1 MFLATILFS
10 YLLFLCKSYGN
21 WYFCIVMAKIQT
33 INPQEFAR
41 TMISPGNIITKDIHL
56 ISDRRMMPLLYKVGQ
71 PFFPLDGYCLWIRN
85 GHANYILNMIPYH
98 LESHDA
104 LMIPQ
109 QSIMEILE
117 VSDDLD
123 LRIFNYHKLALPET
137 EFQRQIHIGSETL
150 WQRLEMY
157 YSLMMALASDNRLDE
172 ITLIQQ
178 ACLKELL
185 AFEVGQDNDLPQ
197 QGRNRGQETLHRF
210 LSLVN
215 EYAGRERT
223 VKFYADQL
231 SLSPNW
237 LSNVVK
243 ATSGKTVMDWINIA
257 VIQKAKLALSYS
269 DSPVYAIADE
279 LNFASESIFS
289 RYFKRET
296 GLTPVEFKKR

>member
-1 MFLATILFS
+1 M
-10 YLLFLCKSYGN
+10 LFLCKSYGN
-21 WYFCIVMAKIQT
+21 DYFCIIMARIQT
-33 INPQEFAR
+33 INPQEFAQ
-41 TMISPGNIITKDIHL
+41 TMLSPGNIITKEIHL

-85 GHANYILNMIPYH
+85 GHADYILNMIPYH

-123 LRIFNYHKLALPET
+123 MRIFNYHKIALPEI
-137 EFQRQIHIGSETL
+137 EFQRQIHIDSESL

-157 YSLMMALASDNRLDE
+157 YSLMMALASDDRLDE
-172 ITLIQQ
+172 ITLIQH
-178 ACLKELL
+178 ACLNELL
-185 AFEVGQDNDLPQ
+185 ALKTAQAKNLHRQD
-197 QGRNRGQETLHRF
+197 RNRGQEILYRF

-215 EYAGRERT
+215 EFAGRERT
-223 VKFYADQL
+223 VNFYADRL

-237 LSNVVK
+237 LSNVIK
-243 ATSGKTVMDWINIA
+243 ATSGKTVMDWINVA
-257 VIQKAKLALSYS
+257 VIQKAKLALFYS
-269 DSPVYAIADE
+269 DSPVYAIADD

-296 GLTPVEFKKR
+296 GLTPVEFRKQ

>member
-1 MFLATILFS
+1 MS
-10 YLLFLCKSYGN
+10 
-21 WYFCIVMAKIQT
+21 KIQT
-33 INPQEFAR
+33 INPQVFAE
-41 TMISPGNIITKDIHL
+41 TMLSPGNIITKDIHL
-56 ISDRRMMPLLYKVGQ
+56 ISDRRMMPLLYKVSQ
-71 PFFPLDGYCLWIRN
+71 PFFPLAGYCLWIRN
-85 GHANYILNMIPYH
+85 GHADYILNMIQYH

-109 QSIMEILE
+109 QSIMEILD

-123 LRIFNYHKLALPET
+123 MRIFSYHKISMPEI
-137 EFQRQIHIGSETL
+137 EFQRQIHIGSESL

-172 ITLIQQ
+172 ITLIQH
-178 ACLKELL
+178 ACLNELL
-185 AFEVGQDNDLPQ
+185 ALKAEQDKSLPRH
-197 QGRNRGQETLHRF
+197 GHNRGQEILHRF

-223 VKFYADQL
+223 VNFYADQL

-257 VIQKAKLALSYS
+257 VIQKAKLALFYS
-269 DSPVYAIADE
+269 DSPVYSIADE

-296 GLTPVEFKKR
+296 GLTPVEFRNR

>member
-1 MFLATILFS
+1 M
-10 YLLFLCKSYGN
+10 LFLCKSYGN
-21 WYFCIVMAKIQT
+21 DYFCIIMAKIQT
-33 INPQEFAR
+33 INPQKFAQ
-41 TMISPGNIITKDIHL
+41 TMLSPGNIITKDIHL

-85 GHANYILNMIPYH
+85 GHADYILNMIPYH

-123 LRIFNYHKLALPET
+123 MRIFSFHKLALPEIK
-137 EFQRQIHIGSETL
+137 FQRQIHIDSDSL

-157 YSLMMALASDNRLDE
+157 YSLMMALASDDRLDE

-178 ACLKELL
+178 ACLNEIL
-185 AFEVGQDNDLPQ
+185 ALEAEQDKNRSR
-197 QGRNRGQETLHRF
+197 QGHNRGQEILNRF

-223 VKFYADQL
+223 VKYYADQL

-243 ATSGKTVMDWINIA
+243 TTSGKTVMDWINVA
-257 VIQKAKLALSYS
+257 VVQKAKLALFYS
-269 DSPVYAIADE
+269 DSPVYAIADD

-296 GLTPVEFKKR
+296 GLTPVEFRKQ

>member
-1 MFLATILFS
+1 
-10 YLLFLCKSYGN
+10 
-21 WYFCIVMAKIQT
+21 MAKIQT
-33 INPQEFAR
+33 INPQEFAQ
-41 TMISPGNIITKDIHL
+41 TMLSPDNIITKDIHL

-85 GHANYILNMIPYH
+85 GHADYILNMIPYH
-98 LESHDA
+98 IESHDA

-123 LRIFNYHKLALPET
+123 IRIFNYHKLALPEI
-137 EFQRQIHIGSETL
+137 EYQRQIHIGNDSL

-157 YSLMMALASDNRLDE
+157 YSLMMSLASDNRLDE

-178 ACLKELL
+178 TCLKELL
-185 AFEVGQDNDLPQ
+185 TIEEEQYEGRHLQR
-197 QGRNRGQETLHRF
+197 RNRGQETLHRF

-215 EYAGRERT
+215 EYAGWERT
-223 VKFYADQL
+223 VNFYADRL

-243 ATSGKTVMDWINIA
+243 ATSGKTVMDWINMA
-257 VIQKAKLALSYS
+257 VVQKAKLALSYS
-269 DSPVYAIADE
+269 DAPVYAIADE

-296 GLTPVEFKKR
+296 GLTPVEFRKQ

>member
-1 MFLATILFS
+1 
-10 YLLFLCKSYGN
+10 
-21 WYFCIVMAKIQT
+21 MAKIQT

-197 QGRNRGQETLHRF
+197 QGRNHGQETLHRF

-215 EYAGRERT
+215 EYAGWERT

>member
-1 MFLATILFS
+1 
-10 YLLFLCKSYGN
+10 
-21 WYFCIVMAKIQT
+21 MAKIQT

-197 QGRNRGQETLHRF
+197 QGSNRGQETLHRF
-210 LSLVN
+210 LYLVN

-223 VKFYADQL
+223 VKFYADLL

-257 VIQKAKLALSYS
+257 VIQYLCRFVGLAAKRSQRQHR
-269 DSPVYAIADE
+269 
-279 LNFASESIFS
+279 LNI
-289 RYFKRET
+289 K
-296 GLTPVEFKKR
+296 